1 MHVLGTMPHA
11 GPGAVRRP
19 DGRAA
24 GALAG
29 RTVTEDG
36 FEAHLGTNHLGPFLL
51 SLLLL
56 PSMLQT
62 ARQVRSPNGALPE
75 PGPPP
80 ASQHWSDRERRC
92 AVARGRQRIQQ
103 SSPGVVHVLTACHAR
118 RPRLCLTC
126 RRECMRS
133 L

>member
-1 MHVLGTMPHA
+1 VLGLDMRVLVTKPHA

-19 DGRAA
+19 DSRAVRA
-24 GALAG
+24 PAG

-62 ARQVRSPNGALPE
+62 ARQVRGPGRALT
-75 PGPPP
+75 GRALTSKP
-80 ASQHWSDRERRC
+80 ALDRERRS
-92 AVARGRQRIQQ
+92 AVD
-103 SSPGVVHVLTACHAR
+103 
-118 RPRLCLTC
+118 
-126 RRECMRS
+126 M
-133 L
+133 